1 MIVSFSGDP
10 FLARRAAKRF
20 LAQRGLGPQSYVE
33 HGEGLDAQT
42 ISMQA
47 SQSGLFGP
55 AALLLDFG
63 EAFRGQA
70 AVKPRNEA
78 MAALKEVGGES
89 MVVVIDPD
97 ATPARK
103 KSWRAL
109 GDHTEVPTPRYEAL
123 TRWVKAE
130 LDAAQ
135 VRYAA
140 DVPAALADIFGE
152 EPAAIVAEVAKLS
165 VLDEEFDVDRVRR
178 LANRP
183 ASRDAFDMIDAIAAG
198 DPPRAMAIT
207 RQLLEAGEAPQ
218 RVFGALVWQFM
229 LVGKAVALA
238 ARFAPRRVPQQQAAA
253 ALKAKPFVV
262 QKALRLADGLSQ
274 SEVEQALDEL
284 LAADV
289 RAKTGGDPQWALE
302 AAVLRLASLWA
313 RTPTR

>member
-1 MIVSFSGDP
+1 
-10 FLARRAAKRF
+10 
-20 LAQRGLGPQSYVE
+20 
-33 HGEGLDAQT
+33 
-42 ISMQA
+42 
-47 SQSGLFGP
+47 
-55 AALLLDFG
+55 
-63 EAFRGQA
+63 
-70 AVKPRNEA
+70 
-78 MAALKEVGGES
+78 
-89 MVVVIDPD
+89 
-97 ATPARK
+97 
-103 KSWRAL
+103 
-109 GDHTEVPTPRYEAL
+109 
-123 TRWVKAE
+123 
-130 LDAAQ
+130 
-135 VRYAA
+135 
-140 DVPAALADIFGE
+140 
-152 EPAAIVAEVAKLS
+152 IVAEVAKLS

-284 LAADV
+284 LAAD
-289 RAKTGGDPQWALE
+289 
-302 AAVLRLASLWA
+302 
-313 RTPTR
+313 